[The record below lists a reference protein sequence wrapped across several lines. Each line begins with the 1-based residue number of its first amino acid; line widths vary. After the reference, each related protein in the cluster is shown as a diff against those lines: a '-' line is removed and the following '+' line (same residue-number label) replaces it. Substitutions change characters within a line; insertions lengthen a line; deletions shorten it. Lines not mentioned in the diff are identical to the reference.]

1 MLSFGLALGISFKSQ
16 ETSSGASSSTGLW
29 AFGLSIPLLLEG
41 AIYLSIDKHHYIHL
55 YIHIYMYVYTY
66 KYTYTYIY
74 IYMAP
79 SSILHL
85 GFRHIPFSLKV
96 APEKKLRRI
105 D

>member
-55 YIHIYMYVYTY
+55 YIHIYICMYLHISIHIHT
-66 KYTYTYIY
+66 Y